1 MEAVKELFNKNY
13 FNLFLAQL
21 STHLGDA
28 VIQIILM
35 ATLLNNVEKPG
46 SLIAL
51 MLFAFVF
58 PSLIVSMVAGS
69 IVDRFSRKRL

>member
-1 MEAVKELFNKNY
+1 MEDVKELFNKNY
-13 FNLFLAQL
+13 VNLFFAQMF
-21 STHLGDA
+21 THLGDA

-35 ATLLNNVEKPG
+35 AVLLNSVEKPG

-69 IVDRFSRKRL
+69 IVDRFSRKK